1 MIQPLNIRTVK
12 TAVKGATQYVQ
23 DEKIQISRRTITRFQ
38 YGDRW
43 PEDYNSFVTSETRNN
58 QYKDPDKFFVTMHRH
73 PEWYAR
79 KFIFRPLYD
88 SGKVIKEATLYANR
102 IIQKQSQAYGVL
114 TGFYGSSFDIL
125 VNRVK
130 MTSLAQL
137 DELNGDSVVTFLN
150 TAPYA
155 STVESN
161 ALNIARIGGVL
172 YYAAQM
178 VMRRYKELGVRFVF
192 APAQYVKG
200 ANHYYQ
206 VPTLSFGSRANVV
219 DEISKPGKQHRR
231 RRRVTY
237 AARKKRLQAKAAA
250 RTAAGRRGDYG

>member
-12 TAVKGATQYVQ
+12 TAVKGATRYVQ

-43 PEDYNSFVTSETRNN
+43 PDDYNSFVTSETRNN

-102 IIQKQSQAYGVL
+102 IIHQQSQAYGVL

-172 YYAAQM
+172 FYAAQL
-178 VMRRYKELGVRFVF
+178 VRKKYPQLGVRFVF
-192 APAQYVKG
+192 AQAQYVQG
-200 ANHYYQ
+200 ANHIYQ
-206 VPTLSFGSRANVV
+206 VPTLSIGSRANVI
-219 DEISKPGKQHRR
+219 DKLSRPGKNRR
-231 RRRVTY
+231 RRNRRRR
-237 AARKKRLQAKAAA
+237 AGAR
-250 RTAAGRRGDYG
+250 G

>member
-12 TAVKGATQYVQ
+12 TAVKGATRYVQ

-43 PEDYNSFVTSETRNN
+43 PDDYNSFVTSETRNN

-79 KFIFRPLYD
+79 KFIFRPLFD
-88 SGKVIKEATLYANR
+88 TGKVIKEATLYANR

-161 ALNIARIGGVL
+161 ALNIAKIGGVL
-172 YYAAQM
+172 FYAAQL
-178 VMRRYKELGVRFVF
+178 VRKKYPQLGVRFVF
-192 APAQYVKG
+192 AQAQYVQG
-200 ANHYYQ
+200 ANHIYQ
-206 VPTLSFGSRANVV
+206 VPTLSIGSRANVI
-219 DEISKPGKQHRR
+219 DKLSRPGKNRR
-231 RRRVTY
+231 RRSRLRR
-237 AARKKRLQAKAAA
+237 AGAR
-250 RTAAGRRGDYG
+250 G

>member
-1 MIQPLNIRTVK
+1 MIQPLNQRTVK
-12 TAVKGATQYVQ
+12 TAVKGATRYVQ

-43 PEDYNSFVTSETRNN
+43 PDDYNSFVTSETRNN

-79 KFIFRPLYD
+79 KFIFRQLYD
-88 SGKVIKEATLYANR
+88 SGDVIKEAVLYANK
-102 IIQKQSQAYGVL
+102 IIHQQSQAYGVI

-130 MTSLAQL
+130 LTSISQL
-137 DELNGDSVVTFLN
+137 DDLNNDSVVTFLN

-178 VMRRYKELGVRFVF
+178 VLRKYKELGVRFVF
-192 APAQYVKG
+192 AEAQYVQG
-200 ANHYYQ
+200 ANHHYQ
-206 VPTLSFGSRANVV
+206 VPTLSIGSRANIV
-219 DEISKPGKQHRR
+219 DKISKPGKARR
-231 RRRVTY
+231 GRTRSRNLK
-237 AARKKRLQAKAAA
+237 ARLERKAAL
-250 RTAAGRRGDYG
+250 RTAAGKRGEYG

>member
-1 MIQPLNIRTVK
+1 MIQPLNQRTVK

-43 PEDYNSFVTSETRNN
+43 PDDYNSFVTSETRNN
-58 QYKDPDKFFVTMHRH
+58 QYKDPEKFFVTMHRH

-79 KFIFRPLYD
+79 KFIFRPLFD
-88 SGKVIKEATLYANR
+88 TGKVIKEATLYANR

-130 MTSLAQL
+130 MTSLSQL

-161 ALNIARIGGVL
+161 ALNIAKIGGVL
-172 YYAAQM
+172 FYAAQL
-178 VMRRYKELGVRFVF
+178 VRKKYPQLGVRFVF
-192 APAQYVKG
+192 AQAQYVQG
-200 ANHYYQ
+200 ANHIYQ
-206 VPTLSFGSRANVV
+206 VPTLSIGSRANVI
-219 DEISKPGKQHRR
+219 DKLSRPGRNHRR
-231 RRRVTY
+231 RNRRRR
-237 AARKKRLQAKAAA
+237 AGAR
-250 RTAAGRRGDYG
+250 G